1 MAGQPLTDSPQ
12 LKTVARAKMFVISRT
27 YLAAVLSLSMFAAS
41 FSFSFAAAP
50 ARSTPSPGVER
61 RHLRPQFT
69 PGQVLRYRIST
80 ITTTTSN
87 TTTPIANSE
96 GASQLKQTLLMQLRI
111 DVLSVDPGAN
121 GAPATVRL
129 RATYEK
135 ASATSETDAYDPDAA
150 TLVDQFNA
158 LQGRAVEFTID
169 ADGKLSHVAGLDRLL
184 ANPVAANTVRTSM
197 SGLSASSQ
205 FPREGIVIGQKWNN
219 ERALE
224 NSPLANLIWRTESTY
239 VRDEP
244 VALPEAA
251 EADAASADAATTNP
265 TAAENAT
272 AASAALPAPSSTE
285 CAIIVT
291 KVEILRHGPAHG
303 DTTPPDYIHNGLR
316 TSGTWTGNGDSLDSI
331 SLATGF
337 VVRSTQTTKQ
347 DMDFEIASPSAG
359 SKIHYVGHVE
369 TQTEITLLP

>member
-1 MAGQPLTDSPQ
+1 MPGQPPTHSPQ
-12 LKTVARAKMFVISRT
+12 LKTVPRTNTLKNRRT
-27 YLAAVLSLSMFAAS
+27 YLAAALSVAMFAAPS
-41 FSFSFAAAP
+41 FFEAAAP
-50 ARSTPSPGVER
+50 LARPAGSPVER

-69 PGQVLRYRIST
+69 KGQILRYQIST

-111 DVLSVDPGAN
+111 DVLSVDAGTTA

-150 TLVDQFNA
+150 TLVDQFNN

-184 ANPVAANTVRTSM
+184 ANPIAANTVRSSM

-219 ERALE
+219 ERPLE

-239 VRDEP
+239 VRDESVP
-244 VALPEAA
+244 QPEAA
-251 EADAASADAATTNP
+251 DANDAAADATDANAAATTAT
-265 TAAENAT
+265 TAKPST
-272 AASAALPAPSSTE
+272 PPANIE

-291 KVEILRHGPAHG
+291 KVEILRHGPARG
-303 DTTPPDYIHNGLR
+303 DSTPPDYIHNGLR
-316 TSGTWTGNGDSLDSI
+316 TSGTWTGSGDSLDSI

-369 TQTEITLLP
+369 TQTEIKLLP

>member
-1 MAGQPLTDSPQ
+1 MPGQPPTQSPQ
-12 LKTVARAKMFVISRT
+12 LKTVTRQNMLKIRGPLLVTA
-27 YLAAVLSLSMFAAS
+27 LSVAIFAAPS
-41 FSFSFAAAP
+41 FFAAAAAP
-50 ARSTPSPGVER
+50 TRSAPNPVER

-69 PGQVLRYRIST
+69 KGQILRYQIST

-121 GAPATVRL
+121 GAQATVRL

-150 TLVDQFNA
+150 TLVDQFNN

-184 ANPVAANTVRTSM
+184 ANPIAANTVRSSM

-219 ERALE
+219 ERPLE

-239 VRDEP
+239 VRDESVAQPKSADTNDAADP
-244 VALPEAA
+244 VAAT
-251 EADAASADAATTNP
+251 DGNAASTTATSAKP
-265 TAAENAT
+265 TT
-272 AASAALPAPSSTE
+272 PPSNIE

-291 KVEILRHGPAHG
+291 KVEILHHGPAHG
-303 DTTPPDYIHNGLR
+303 DSTPPDYVHNGLR
-316 TSGTWTGNGDSLDSI
+316 TSGTWTGSGDSLDSI

-369 TQTEITLLP
+369 TQTEIKLLP

>member
-1 MAGQPLTDSPQ
+1 MIKIPR
-12 LKTVARAKMFVISRT
+12 ARAAFRLALVMFVAFV
-27 YLAAVLSLSMFAAS
+27 AA
-41 FSFSFAAAP
+41 AAAP
-50 ARSTPSPGVER
+50 ALSAPKPVER

-69 PGQVLRYRIST
+69 AGQVLRYRINT
-80 ITTTTSN
+80 VTTTTSN

-111 DVLSVDPGAN
+111 DVLSVTPGTGTA
-121 GAPATVRL
+121 GASATVRL

-169 ADGKLSHVAGLDRLL
+169 SDGKLSHVAGLDRLL
-184 ANPVAANTVRTSM
+184 ANPIAANTVRSSM

-219 ERALE
+219 ERPLE

-239 VRDEP
+239 VRDESVP
-244 VALPEAA
+244 LA
-251 EADAASADAATTNP
+251 EATDTDASNTPASNPNPSTTAKPEPAAAASDAP
-265 TAAENAT
+265 H
-272 AASAALPAPSSTE
+272 STE

-303 DTTPPDYIHNGLR
+303 DATPPDYVHNGLR
-316 TSGTWTGNGDSLDSI
+316 TSGVWTGSGDSLDSI
-331 SLATGF
+331 ALSTGF

-347 DMDFEIASPSAG
+347 DMDFEIASPSTG

>member
-1 MAGQPLTDSPQ
+1 
-12 LKTVARAKMFVISRT
+12 
-27 YLAAVLSLSMFAAS
+27 MFAAP
-41 FSFSFAAAP
+41 FSVAAASARP
-50 ARSTPSPGVER
+50 APAPVER
-61 RHLRPQFT
+61 RHLRPRFT
-69 PGQVLRYRIST
+69 TGQILRYRIST

-87 TTTPIANSE
+87 TTTPIANAE

-111 DVLSVDPGAN
+111 DVLSVAPGAS

-158 LQGRAVEFTID
+158 LEGRAVEFTID
-169 ADGKLSHVAGLDRLL
+169 ADGKLSNVAGLDRLL

-205 FPREGIVIGQKWNN
+205 FPREGIIIGQKWTN
-219 ERALE
+219 ERPLE

-244 VALPEAA
+244 VALPAAA
-251 EADAASADAATTNP
+251 EADAASADAATTKP

-272 AASAALPAPSSTE
+272 AAPPAPTRTA

-291 KVEILRHGPAHG
+291 KVEILRHGSAHA
-303 DTTPPDYIHNGLR
+303 DSTPPDYIHNGLR
-316 TSGTWTGNGDSLDSI
+316 TSGTWTGTGDSLDSI

-337 VVRSTQTTKQ
+337 VVRSTQTTNQ

>member
-1 MAGQPLTDSPQ
+1 MPGQPPAILPQ
-12 LKTVARAKMFVISRT
+12 LNTVVRTKIPRA
-27 YLAAVLSLSMFAAS
+27 YLAIALTMSMFAAI
-41 FSFSFAAAP
+41 FCAAAAP
-50 ARSTPSPGVER
+50 SRSTPNPTER

-69 PGQVLRYRIST
+69 AGQVLRYRINT
-80 ITTTTSN
+80 VTTTTSN

-111 DVLSVDPGAN
+111 DVLSVVPGSN

-135 ASATSETDAYDPDAA
+135 ASATSESDAYDPDAA

-169 ADGKLSHVAGLDRLL
+169 SDGKLSHVAGLDRLL
-184 ANPVAANTVRTSM
+184 ANPVAANTVRSSM

-205 FPREGIVIGQKWNN
+205 FPREGIVISQKWNN
-219 ERALE
+219 ERPLE

-244 VALPEAA
+244 VPLPEAA
-251 EADAASADAATTNP
+251 DTTDAPASNQNDSAGTKQEPPAAASDAP
-265 TAAENAT
+265 R
-272 AASAALPAPSSTE
+272 STE

-291 KVEILRHGPAHG
+291 KVELLRHGSAHG
-303 DTTPPDYIHNGLR
+303 DATPPDYVHNGLR
-316 TSGTWTGNGDSLDSI
+316 TSGVWTGSGDSLDSI
-331 SLATGF
+331 SLATGL

-347 DMDFEIASPSAG
+347 DMDFEIVSPSTG

>member
-27 YLAAVLSLSMFAAS
+27 SLAAVLSLSMFAAP
-41 FSFSFAAAP
+41 FSVAAASARPTP
-50 ARSTPSPGVER
+50 APVER
-61 RHLRPQFT
+61 RHLRPRFT
-69 PGQVLRYRIST
+69 TGQILRYRIST

-87 TTTPIANSE
+87 TTTPIANAE

-111 DVLSVDPGAN
+111 DVLSVAPGAS

-158 LQGRAVEFTID
+158 LEGRAVEFTID
-169 ADGKLSHVAGLDRLL
+169 ADGKLSNVAGLDRLL

-205 FPREGIVIGQKWNN
+205 FPREGIIIGQKWTN
-219 ERALE
+219 ERPLE

-244 VALPEAA
+244 VALPG
-251 EADAASADAATTNP
+251 S
-265 TAAENAT
+265 
-272 AASAALPAPSSTE
+272 
-285 CAIIVT
+285 
-291 KVEILRHGPAHG
+291 R
-303 DTTPPDYIHNGLR
+303 R
-316 TSGTWTGNGDSLDSI
+316 SGRRQRRRCDHQTH
-331 SLATGF
+331 
-337 VVRSTQTTKQ
+337 RS
-347 DMDFEIASPSAG
+347 
-359 SKIHYVGHVE
+359 
-369 TQTEITLLP
+369 